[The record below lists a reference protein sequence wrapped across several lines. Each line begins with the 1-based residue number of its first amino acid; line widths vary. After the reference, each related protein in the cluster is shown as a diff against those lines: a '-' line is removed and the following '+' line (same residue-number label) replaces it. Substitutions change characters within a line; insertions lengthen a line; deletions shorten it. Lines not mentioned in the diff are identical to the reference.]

1 MLLEPSVG
9 ARECLHCLEGERWV
23 RCIDFEWEVCQIMA
37 LRRHMGDA
45 EVKGIRVVM
54 GESSMR
60 STGTGVTSTNREGTP
75 CRKRTCKG
83 IKQLKQPEV
92 CATHRLRTVAG
103 ASKE

>member
-1 MLLEPSVG
+1 MGAMHRFRMGGLPNNGLMQTYGRCRGQRNTSV
-9 ARECLHCLEGERWV
+9 
-23 RCIDFEWEVCQIMA
+23 EW
-37 LRRHMGDA
+37 
-45 EVKGIRVVM
+45 VVM

-75 CRKRTCKG
+75 RRKRTCKG